1 MKEKKKSFILYDSDI
16 ACVHL
21 LTTVQAGQLLQ
32 AIANLR
38 TDGVAPDF
46 GDDAALKIL
55 FHQIASHIAIN
66 EEKYQ
71 KICERNAAIARKRWS
86 SKHSEDANAY
96 ESIPE
101 DTKLYLNDNK
111 NENENENEN
120 ENDNDNDDVNVN
132 GSFRSFSLNEA
143 IKKPD
148 FDISSV
154 ESLFRSAGAMANLK
168 PHRDSSLS

>member
-38 TDGVAPDF
+38 TDGVSPDF

-55 FHQIASHIAIN
+55 FHQITSHIAIN

-86 SKHSEDANAY
+86 SKRSEDANAY

-101 DTKLYLNDNK
+101 DTKLYLND

-154 ESLFRSAGAMANLK
+154 ESFFRSAGAMANLK